1 MALEPLA
8 AAIEGMAFARWA
20 GGGAYPFINSLHL
33 LGLIMLVGAIGIVDL
48 RLVGGFGALPLAP
61 LVRALTPL
69 AIAGFLILVVTGVAL
84 FAADARALA
93 GNAAFRWKLL
103 LILAALLNALA
114 FRHFRRG
121 GPPGLLA
128 RVLALMSLGL
138 WLLVGAF
145 GRFIAYV

>member
-1 MALEPLA
+1 M
-8 AAIEGMAFARWA
+8 
-20 GGGAYPFINSLHL
+20 
-33 LGLIMLVGAIGIVDL
+33 
-48 RLVGGFGALPLAP
+48 
-61 LVRALTPL
+61 
-69 AIAGFLILVVTGVAL
+69 AL